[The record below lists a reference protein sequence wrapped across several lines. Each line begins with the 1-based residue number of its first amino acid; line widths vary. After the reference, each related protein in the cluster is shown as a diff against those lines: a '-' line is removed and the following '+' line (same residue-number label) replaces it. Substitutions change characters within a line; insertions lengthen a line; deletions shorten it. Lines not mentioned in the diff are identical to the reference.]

1 MKRYF
6 TDGSTQWATNGE
18 SVVVKSTL
26 SAEWSI
32 AGSTVESLAK
42 CDGVQE
48 TDENWQPLAKP
59 EPIDDGGPAFP
70 WEDMKDTSGEPR
82 ATAGM
87 SLRDWFA
94 GQALSGIMSNSGSFA
109 SMSDSQVA
117 ETSYS
122 AADAMLA
129 ARKAKP

>member
-1 MKRYF
+1 MV
-6 TDGSTQWATNGE
+6 QHE
-18 SVVVKSTL
+18 S
-26 SAEWSI
+26 
-32 AGSTVESLAK
+32 
-42 CDGVQE
+42 
-48 TDENWQPLAKP
+48 
-59 EPIDDGGPAFP
+59 
-70 WEDMKDTSGEPR
+70 
-82 ATAGM
+82 AGM

-94 GQALSGIMSNSGSFA
+94 GMALSGIMSNSGSFA

>member
-6 TDGSTQWATNGE
+6 TDGSTQWMFDGQSTLI
-18 SVVVKSTL
+18 KSTQ
-26 SAEWSI
+26 STEWSPS
-32 AGSTVESLAK
+32 ASTAKSLEDCVE
-42 CDGVQE
+42 VQE

-59 EPIDDGGPAFP
+59 ETIDDGGPAFP
-70 WEDMKDTSGEPR
+70 WEDMKDTNGEPR

-122 AADAMLA
+122 AADAMLS
-129 ARKAKP
+129 ARKVKL

>member
-1 MKRYF
+1 M
-6 TDGSTQWATNGE
+6 TQPIKT
-18 SVVVKSTL
+18 
-26 SAEWSI
+26 
-32 AGSTVESLAK
+32 
-42 CDGVQE
+42 
-48 TDENWQPLAKP
+48 KP
-59 EPIDDGGPAFP
+59 ADDGGSAFP
-70 WEDMKDTSGEPR
+70 HGEIIAEQHDSAGNFSGNILHHES
-82 ATAGM
+82 AGM

-94 GQALSGIMSNSGSFA
+94 GMALSGIMSNSGSFA